1 MKKTILAL
9 AAACAFAVGLSAHA
23 DALPD
28 YKKYAP
34 IIRENIG
41 KDFKGMYRES
51 GGGMPHPFLTPGST
65 YADHLWDWDSW
76 WSNVALRQILADI
89 GTEEDRQQALK
100 YEKGSILNFL
110 EYTTPDG
117 WMPIMLTRDSTF
129 EKLRPKDLFTENM
142 HKPCIAQHAAFI
154 VKNSG
159 GDAEWLRGE
168 FSKIQ
173 FYLNGYKTRQF
184 HRPTGLYFWINDV
197 MVGVDNDPSTWYRPE
212 RSSASIYLNFMMYKE
227 LLATAYLAEKLD
239 LGEIAQEYAK
249 EAQDLKN
256 AIRENCWDEWTGFY
270 YSVDINLLPR
280 IDDRMAYHLG
290 AQRNYEGLIQRFGVW
305 TGFMSMWSGIATPEQ
320 AKRIVNEHF
329 KNEKTFNA
337 PCGVRTLSKLEK
349 MYTVK
354 AGNNPSSW
362 LGPVWGISNYIVW
375 KGLVDYGFEEEAK
388 ELAAKTVVMFGRDF
402 ERSGA
407 LHEYYQP
414 ENGEPILNKG
424 FMNWNYLVLNMLD
437 WLEGKEAVSEF

>member
-1 MKKTILAL
+1 MNKSHLKSKASRTAFPRVGLCRIMTAAL
-9 AAACAFAVGLSAHA
+9 AVAATLAAPCMKANAQ
-23 DALPD
+23 LPERTEENVAK
-28 YKKYAP
+28 YKEICK
-34 IIRENIG
+34 REIY
-41 KDFKGMYRES
+41 KEKEGMYREA
-51 GGGMPHPFLTPGST
+51 GQALRYPFLAPGSNQ
-65 YADHLWDWDSW
+65 YLDMLWDWDSW

-256 AIRENCWDEWTGFY
+256 AIRENCWDEWT
-270 YSVDINLLPR
+270 SC
-280 IDDRMAYHLG
+280 
-290 AQRNYEGLIQRFGVW
+290 
-305 TGFMSMWSGIATPEQ
+305 T
-320 AKRIVNEHF
+320 
-329 KNEKTFNA
+329 
-337 PCGVRTLSKLEK
+337 VR
-349 MYTVK
+349 
-354 AGNNPSSW
+354 
-362 LGPVWGISNYIVW
+362 
-375 KGLVDYGFEEEAK
+375 
-388 ELAAKTVVMFGRDF
+388 
-402 ERSGA
+402 
-407 LHEYYQP
+407 
-414 ENGEPILNKG
+414 
-424 FMNWNYLVLNMLD
+424 
-437 WLEGKEAVSEF
+437 